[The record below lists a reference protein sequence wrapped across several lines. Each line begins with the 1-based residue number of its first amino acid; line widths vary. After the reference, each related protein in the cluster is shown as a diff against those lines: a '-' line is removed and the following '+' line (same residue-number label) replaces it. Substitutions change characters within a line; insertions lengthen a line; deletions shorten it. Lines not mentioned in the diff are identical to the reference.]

1 MIFKALRYK
10 VAHVAVTKIHAT
22 LSGDLNVQKEGPSN
36 LRLSFPPN
44 IYWLLRNE
52 FAEMTNLIHVFLGE
66 QQRVFDGDNIIK
78 WGHRTFKIIK
88 MDLCYYEKP
97 RRKLQNMFF
106 LNFYLFK
113 SSLFSTLKCWRWE
126 MWEGRGCQSVNRASQ
141 FRTTFL

>member
-1 MIFKALRYK
+1 MILKALRYE

-22 LSGDLNVQKEGPSN
+22 LGGDNVNIHKEGPSN

-78 WGHRTFKIIK
+78 
-88 MDLCYYEKP
+88 
-97 RRKLQNMFF
+97 
-106 LNFYLFK
+106 
-113 SSLFSTLKCWRWE
+113 
-126 MWEGRGCQSVNRASQ
+126 
-141 FRTTFL
+141 

>member
-52 FAEMTNLIHVFLGE
+52 FAEMTNLTHVFLGE
-66 QQRVFDGDNIIK
+66 QKRVFDGDNIIK
-78 WGHRTFKIIK
+78 
-88 MDLCYYEKP
+88 
-97 RRKLQNMFF
+97 
-106 LNFYLFK
+106 
-113 SSLFSTLKCWRWE
+113 
-126 MWEGRGCQSVNRASQ
+126 
-141 FRTTFL
+141 